1 MRTVRRFVVL
11 GATLLAFSIL
21 APSAS
26 AASPK
31 AFHLTKTC
39 ASNIL
44 CTVLTDTF
52 KAIPGGT
59 DVTYTWDATR
69 PWLAYPTIVVSH
81 GSTTGICDWNQ
92 PGPVVLAKCTFG
104 TGTGRLT
111 EFHLAVDVSVDADG
125 VWFWDGWY
133 WFGG

>member
-1 MRTVRRFVVL
+1 MRSLSRLALL
-11 GATLLAFSIL
+11 GAMLLALAML

-39 ASNIL
+39 ASNVL
-44 CTVLTDTF
+44 CTIVTDSF
-52 KAIPGGT
+52 KAIPEGT
-59 DVTYTWDATR
+59 DVTYTWDTVR
-69 PWLAYPTIVVSH
+69 PWQAYPTITVKN

-92 PGPVVLAKCTFG
+92 PGPTVLAKCTFEG
-104 TGTGRLT
+104 GSGRLSQ
-111 EFHLAVDVSVDADG
+111 FHLAVDVSVNASG
-125 VWFWDGWY
+125 TWYWDGWY